1 MVSVGM
7 SDRVVRPS
15 NAEIAAAF
23 REAAGLLRIQGAKPF
38 RVAAYERAADTINK
52 LPQDISEVAAEGIEA
67 LENLP
72 HIGSGLA
79 SAILELVRTGRWTQL
94 ERLRG
99 AADPEALF
107 QIIPGIG
114 PGLARRIHEHLDFE
128 TLEALEV
135 AAHEGRLAAVPGV
148 GPRRAKAILLALSAL
163 LNRRRPVTTGRA
175 LENGRPPVGLLL
187 DVDREYR
194 HKAEAGVLQLIAP
207 RRFNLE
213 ANAWLPILHTGRG
226 PGRKLAAEQ
235 QNAFIAAY
243 ENLLNGLGEDEA
255 VMFVDA
261 VHPTHVARPVGCWA
275 PSTEHLA
282 IEQTSGRQR
291 LNVHGA
297 VNLETGETRMI
308 DVETVN
314 AASTIRLLL
323 AIAAMYP
330 LMTLIHVFLDNA
342 RYHHAVLVQD
352 WLAQP
357 GRRIRLHYVPA
368 YCPHLN
374 PIERLWGVMHRYMT
388 HNRCHSKYREFAEE
402 VLEFLRETVPVRW
415 SEFRDSVTD
424 NFRVIDPRD
433 FRVLK

>member
-1 MVSVGM
+1 MDSISSMIRAGFL
-7 SDRVVRPS
+7 SPDDRADLICLARDGS
-15 NAEIAAAF
+15 AAH
-23 REAAGLLRIQGAKPF
+23 R
-38 RVAAYERAADTINK
+38 
-52 LPQDISEVAAEGIEA
+52 
-67 LENLP
+67 
-72 HIGSGLA
+72 
-79 SAILELVRTGRWTQL
+79 
-94 ERLRG
+94 
-99 AADPEALF
+99 
-107 QIIPGIG
+107 
-114 PGLARRIHEHLDFE
+114 LARRANALVLLDNGWNCEQVSAALFVDDDTVRRWHGLFAE
-128 TLEALEV
+128 GGLEALTRFDS
-135 AAHEGRLAAVPGV
+135 GGGLSRLSVEQE
-148 GPRRAKAILLALSAL
+148 SAL
-163 LNRRRPVTTGRA
+163 VSWISETLPRSTRQIGVHIA
-175 LENGRPPVGLLL
+175 MEF
-187 DVDREYR
+187 DVVYESRS
-194 HKAEAGVLQLIAP
+194 GLIAM
-207 RRFNLE
+207 
-213 ANAWLPILHTGRG
+213 LHRLGLVYSKPETI
-226 PGRKLAAEQ
+226 GRKLAAEQ

-261 VHPTHVARPVGCWA
+261 VHPTHAARPVGCWA

-314 AASTIRLLL
+314 AASTIRLLQ
-323 AIAAMYP
+323 AIEAMYP